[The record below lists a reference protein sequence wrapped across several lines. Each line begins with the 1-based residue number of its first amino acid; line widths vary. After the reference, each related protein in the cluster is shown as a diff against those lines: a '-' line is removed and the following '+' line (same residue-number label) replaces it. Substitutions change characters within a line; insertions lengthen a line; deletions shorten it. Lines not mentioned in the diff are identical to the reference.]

1 MKGTKK
7 KVGKYIVDMGKKLG
21 EGAFAEVFLANDT

>member
-1 MKGTKK
+1 MKGSKK

-21 EGAFAEVFLANDT
+21 EGAFA